1 MAEKDNF
8 KVTNPK
14 APFIRLTKM
23 LSVTS
28 VPKHKHGDVNW
39 LSKNISHFVTDPSE
53 LKEFNKLLDNL
64 TFKKKGKK

>member
-1 MAEKDNF
+1 MAEKNEF

-23 LSVTS
+23 LSETS

-39 LSKNISHFVTDPSE
+39 LSQNISRFISDPGE